1 MKQNHNLPHTILDAE
16 YQIIDG
22 EEKLEE
28 GVQKGGV
35 ITALVLGVLGLTA
48 LFFPVAVGTGF
59 AFFITVGVFLSGISQ
74 VMLFVREDK
83 EKRSGWMLANGILLV
98 AAAGLTLLGAL
109 MGELGIL
116 QMIASVS
123 FLMGVL
129 TMSVGLSQITS
140 ALGENRKAPGRGIED
155 VLFKNITY
163 NGQNAELSHII
174 GYNHERMVRNIRF
187 ENLRINGTVISDDM
201 PGKPAWYKTG
211 DMARIFIGEHVDGV
225 TFSK

>member
-35 ITALVLGVLGLTA
+35 IAALVLGVLGLTA

-59 AFFITVGVFLSGISQ
+59 AFFITVGVFLSGFSQ
-74 VMLFVREDK
+74 VMLFVQEDK

-140 ALGENRKAPGRGIED
+140 ALGENRKAPGRGW
-155 VLFKNITY
+155 VL
-163 NGQNAELSHII
+163 LSGGLNLFLSILMCVNPIVSWFALTTVWGIYLVTAAIALSFMLWSTRRRPHISSEI
-174 GYNHERMVRNIRF
+174 
-187 ENLRINGTVISDDM
+187 
-201 PGKPAWYKTG
+201 
-211 DMARIFIGEHVDGV
+211 
-225 TFSK
+225 